1 MVTWSRVW
9 SWSKVLA
16 AHECPLR
23 MQFAIQKIPRV
34 DLHNYWAEL
43 GLATQKIF
51 ELYFNQGLNM
61 NPKLRNGKTLRIITE
76 RVLGSERW
84 RELEISH
91 PGEKDKDDLK
101 KEIRA
106 DVQSGLKHLEEA
118 DLLRYSTESE
128 FWANGTFRRSLRI
141 GGMIDFVVKKPNQ
154 LVLLDGKGS
163 VEENADERQVQFYAL
178 VLMGQGRR
186 PDSAGL
192 LYWKHGYRPVD
203 VSNKGLRD
211 YIDEH
216 LNEVMP
222 LLKQV
227 EKGAPEPL
235 EARPSKKTCRYC
247 SYRFTCPES
256 MYRDDGVY
264 VETGEINFGEDV

>member
-9 SWSKVLA
+9 SWSKVKA
-16 AHECPLR
+16 AGECPLQ
-23 MQFAIQKIPRV
+23 MQFAIQKVPRV

-61 NPKLRNGKTLRIITE
+61 NPKLRNAKTLRVITE
-76 RVLGSERW
+76 RVLGTSKFRD
-84 RELEISH
+84 LSISH
-91 PGEKDKDDLK
+91 PGEKDKEDLK
-101 KEIRA
+101 KEIRE

-118 DLLRYSTESE
+118 DLLRYPTEAE
-128 FWANGTFRRSLRI
+128 FWANGSLRGLRI
-141 GGMIDFVVKKPNQ
+141 GGMLDFIVKKPNE

-163 VEENADERQVQFYAL
+163 IEENADPRQVQYYAL

-186 PDSAGL
+186 PKSAGL

-203 VSNKGLRD
+203 VTNKGLRD

-216 LNEVMP
+216 LSIVMP

-235 EARPSKKTCRYC
+235 EAKPSKKTCRYC
-247 SYRFTCPES
+247 SYRFSCPES
-256 MYRDDGVY
+256 MYRDEGVY
-264 VETGEINFGEDV
+264 VETGEINFGEGT